1 MREARIRLSES
12 TSPSELT
19 RLIAQAPDARRIV
32 LEVEANDRVR
42 AIERVRDFLL
52 SNISRTIFVYAREPG
67 EGE

>member
-1 MREARIRLSES
+1 VKEARIRLSES

-19 RLIAQAPDARRIV
+19 RLISQAPDVRRIV

-42 AIERVRDFLL
+42 AVERVRDFLL
-52 SNISRTIFVYAREPG
+52 SNISRTIFVYARKPG